1 MNNEEDEEEE
11 MYLDEDMEGIKDD
24 DEIEPREEETED
36 VEEFNSG
43 EEGSA
48 RGAAG
53 GINVKQLSS
62 IDEEEDHCDRRTL
75 GMNSVRGGN

>member
-1 MNNEEDEEEE
+1 MEGVVEDEEF
-11 MYLDEDMEGIKDD
+11 
-24 DEIEPREEETED
+24 EPREEEDEVDQD

-48 RGAAG
+48 RGTG

-62 IDEEEDHCDRRTL
+62 IDEEEDCERRTL
-75 GMNSVRGGN
+75 GMSSVRGGGGN